1 MSKFQL
7 PSLPY
12 AYDALE
18 PYIDTKTME
27 LHHSKHHA
35 TYVEKLNTAL
45 DGNSALA
52 DKPIEELLSDL
63 DAIPEEIRMAVR
75 NHGGGHFNHSL
86 FWEMLTPDF
95 IEIKEGK
102 LKSVIDQT
110 FGSLEEF
117 KTKFNTEAASVF
129 GSGWVWLVADTNKK
143 LSIKKTAN
151 QDNPI
156 SEDKSVKVL
165 LGVDVW
171 EHAYYL
177 KYQNRRPEYLE
188 SFWNVV
194 NWRKVEEN
202 YAS

>member
-35 TYVEKLNTAL
+35 TYVEKLNAAL

-52 DKPIEELLSDL
+52 EKSIQELLSDL

-129 GSGWVWLVADTNKK
+129 GSGWAWLVADANGK

-156 SEDKSVKVL
+156 SEDKSVKIL

>member
-35 TYVEKLNTAL
+35 TYVEKLNAAL

-52 DKPIEELLSDL
+52 EKSIQELLSDL
-63 DAIPEEIRMAVR
+63 DAVPEEIRMAVR

-95 IEIKEGK
+95 MEITEGK
-102 LKSVIDQT
+102 LKSAIDQT
-110 FGSLEEF
+110 FSSLEEF

-129 GSGWVWLVADTNKK
+129 GSGWAWLVADANGK

-156 SEDKSVKVL
+156 SEDKSVRIL